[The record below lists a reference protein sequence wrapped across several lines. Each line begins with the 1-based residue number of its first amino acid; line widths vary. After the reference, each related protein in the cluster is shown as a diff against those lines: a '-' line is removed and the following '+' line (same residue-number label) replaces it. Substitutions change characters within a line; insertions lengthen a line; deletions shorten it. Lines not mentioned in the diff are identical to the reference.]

1 MSKGST
7 QTNMIKVIQNA
18 LKHGHVIQNSK
29 IPQALSWVISIRAIT
44 LYPFI
49 IFKDEA
55 DDVTIN
61 HERIHIVQ
69 QKELFVIPFYVLYV
83 WYWLVNRIKYHDL
96 GPDAY
101 YNLPFEREA
110 YRWDHDF
117 TYLKDRPAH
126 AWKNYFHPR
135 VY

>member
-1 MSKGST
+1 MSEK
-7 QTNMIKVIQNA
+7 IKMKTKILNA
-18 LKHGHVIQNSK
+18 LKYGHVIENSR
-29 IPQALSWVISIRAIT
+29 IPQMLSWVISIRAIT

-49 IFKDEA
+49 IFRDEA

-69 QKELFVIPFYVLYV
+69 QKELLVLPFYILYV
-83 WYWLVNRIKYHDL
+83 WYWIVNRIKYYDL

-110 YRWDHDF
+110 YKNHDNF
-117 TYLKDRPAH
+117 EYLKTRPRF
-126 AWKNYFHPR
+126 AWTKYFHPR
-135 VY
+135 EY